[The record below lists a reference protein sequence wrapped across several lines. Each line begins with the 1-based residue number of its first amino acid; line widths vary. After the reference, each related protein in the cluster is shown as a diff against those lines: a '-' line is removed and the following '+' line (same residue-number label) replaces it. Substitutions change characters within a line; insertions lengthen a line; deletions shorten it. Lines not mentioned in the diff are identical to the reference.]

1 MNRKQVFNIV
11 RAFQEAGVCGAAL
24 CLATAASECLSCG
37 LIDSPAVLGCLR
49 SISLALD
56 GSSPSALPGGERGEL
71 TGRLPAQDAYIGA
84 AGLVATCE
92 RRKVT
97 LPPGFAESVFE
108 SLRRTAAHRRGAKS
122 GIRVASL
129 LALAS
134 VVGCPLL
141 GPGEFAPRCGLCAV
155 RFIFFI
161 ISFCVL
167 VFLFCY
173 ALPCLAFLLFF
184 LLFFLLGLLLGFA
197 FCFVLFCSLL
207 CFIFLLTLLCFDL
220 TCYGMF

>member
-1 MNRKQVFNIV
+1 MLLRTFVRTQVFNIV

-24 CLATAASECLSCG
+24 CLATAASEGLSCG
-37 LIDSPAVLGCLR
+37 LVDSPAVLGCLR

-56 GSSPSALPGGERGEL
+56 GSSPAALPGDRGEL
-71 TGRLPAQDAYIGA
+71 STGRPPAQDAYLGA

-92 RRKVT
+92 RRKVI

-134 VVGCPLL
+134 MIGCPLL
-141 GPGEFAPRCGLCAV
+141 GPGEFAPRCA
-155 RFIFFI
+155 IFFVLCV
-161 ISFCVL
+161 FCLFGVWCFG
-167 VFLFCY
+167 VFR
-173 ALPCLAFLLFF
+173 
-184 LLFFLLGLLLGFA
+184 
-197 FCFVLFCSLL
+197 FCFVFFCYVLIRCDLVWFGLVFGLFICLFV
-207 CFIFLLTLLCFDL
+207 CFSFF
-220 TCYGMF
+220 FFFSEN

>member
-1 MNRKQVFNIV
+1 M

-56 GSSPSALPGGERGEL
+56 GSSPSALPGGECGKL
-71 TGRLPAQDAYIGA
+71 TGRLPAQDAYLGA
-84 AGLVATCE
+84 AGLVAACE

-141 GPGEFAPRCGLCAV
+141 GPGDFASRCV
-155 RFIFFI
+155 RR
-161 ISFCVL
+161 V
-167 VFLFCY
+167 VFV
-173 ALPCLAFLLFF
+173 
-184 LLFFLLGLLLGFA
+184 
-197 FCFVLFCSLL
+197 FVLFRSFFLCSCFALLCYSLFFFALL
-207 CFIFLLTLLCFDL
+207 CFVQIWR
-220 TCYGMF
+220 